1 MEELKEFFSGLFS
14 TSEWPPRWKCG
25 YWSDFHGWLYI
36 ISELM
41 VWTAYFLIP
50 LIIINY
56 VYKKHTGIKF
66 KKVYFLFASF
76 ILLCGSTHFFD
87 ALMFWVPMYRF
98 NALLRLVTGIV
109 SLATVYHLV
118 KILPYAFKQKTNL
131 ELEAE
136 IAKREVAEHKLAEA
150 NKSLEAFAYIAS
162 HDLQEPLRKI
172 NTFSGMLFERN
183 EATFDEKSK
192 EQAKKIQGAASRMQT
207 MIRDVLTLSTIDE
220 AAELVPVDPAI
231 AIQNALDDLE
241 IPILEK
247 GAEIN
252 VQPLPPVIGNEPYL
266 TQLFL
271 NLLSNALKFTT
282 TQPIIHISGTKV
294 ADKVHI
300 KISDNGIGMEE
311 ADLDRIFLA
320 FQRLRS
326 KKEYEG
332 TGIGLAIC
340 KKIIDVH
347 GGHIAV
353 QSTPG
358 SGTTFTIELQAADV

>member
-56 VYKKHTGIKF
+56 VYKKQTGIKF

-98 NALLRLVTGIV
+98 NALLRLTTGIV

-118 KILPYAFKQKTNL
+118 KILPDAFKQKTNL

-136 IAKREVAEHKLAEA
+136 IAKREIAEHKLAEA

-183 EATFDEKSK
+183 EAMFDEKSK
-192 EQAKKIQGAASRMQT
+192 EQAKKIQSAASRMQT
-207 MIRDVLTLSTIDE
+207 MIRDVLMLSTIDE
-220 AAELVPVDPAI
+220 AAELEAVDPAI
-231 AIQNALDDLE
+231 AIQNAIDDLE

-247 GAEIN
+247 GAQITL
-252 VQPLPPVIGNEPYL
+252 QPLPAVIGNEPYL

-282 TQPIIHISGTKV
+282 TQPVINITGTKV

-300 KISDNGIGMEE
+300 QISDNGIGMEE
-311 ADLDRIFLA
+311 ADTERIFFSFSA
-320 FQRLRS
+320 P
-326 KKEYEG
+326 
-332 TGIGLAIC
+332 
-340 KKIIDVH
+340 
-347 GGHIAV
+347 AV
-353 QSTPG
+353 
-358 SGTTFTIELQAADV
+358 EKRV